1 MCVFFL
7 HNDVFASFWVLLHL
21 TGYVLM
27 GATCSDLFLS
37 SHITT
42 TMVCT
47 RERRERVI
55 ARENKKRYFWRSGR
69 APYLPDSI
77 FYLPLFSS

>member
-47 RERRERVI
+47 RERRERSH
-55 ARENKKRYFWRSGR
+55 REGKQKAR
-69 APYLPDSI
+69 APYHPDSI